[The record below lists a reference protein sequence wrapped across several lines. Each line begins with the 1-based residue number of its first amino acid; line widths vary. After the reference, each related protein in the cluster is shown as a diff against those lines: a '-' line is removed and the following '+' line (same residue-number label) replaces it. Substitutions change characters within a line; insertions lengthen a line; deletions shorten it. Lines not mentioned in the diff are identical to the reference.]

1 MISVPERSGGR
12 EATVDNSDD
21 GSASRTLAT
30 DLMVGPS
37 AQHSEP
43 GYAQR
48 LADGSYRWY
57 QTAAKRARRAYKIM
71 ETLLLL
77 VSASI
82 PVSAVVSNSAVTPA
96 ILGSVTV
103 VLAGA
108 RAVFHWQ
115 ENYLRFSEAREAV
128 EAERRLYHTWSIPY
142 DDAETRDAT
151 LVKAVTHI
159 EQSEMQGWL
168 RVAVTRPSDAGGT
181 GVRAPS
187 QSRAD
192 GTRSDEPV

>member
-1 MISVPERSGGR
+1 M
-12 EATVDNSDD
+12 DNSED

-37 AQHSEP
+37 AQQGEP

-48 LADGSYRWY
+48 LADDSYRWY
-57 QTAAKRARRAYKIM
+57 KAAATRARRAYKII

-82 PVSAVVSNSAVTPA
+82 PVSAVVSNSVVPPA

-108 RAVFHWQ
+108 RAIFHWQ

-142 DDAETRDAT
+142 DSAETRDIL
-151 LVKAVTHI
+151 LVQAVTRI

-168 RVAVTRPSDAGGT
+168 RVAVTLPSDAGGT
-181 GVRAPS
+181 GGRGVS
-187 QSRAD
+187 QGRAD
-192 GTRSDEPV
+192 GMRSDEPV

>member
-1 MISVPERSGGR
+1 
-12 EATVDNSDD
+12 VDNAED

-30 DLMVGPS
+30 DLMVAPA

-48 LADGSYRWY
+48 LADDSFRWY
-57 QTAAKRARRAYKIM
+57 KTAAIRARRAYKII

-108 RAVFHWQ
+108 RAIFHWQ

-142 DDAETRDAT
+142 DNAETRDTT
-151 LVKAVTHI
+151 LVKAITNI
-159 EQSEMQGWL
+159 EQSEMQGWV
-168 RVAVTRPSDAGGT
+168 RVAVTRPSDTAGT
-181 GVRAPS
+181 ALRSAS

>member
-1 MISVPERSGGR
+1 M
-12 EATVDNSDD
+12 DNSEG
-21 GSASRTLAT
+21 GSASRTLAA
-30 DLMVGPS
+30 DLMVGPG
-37 AQHSEP
+37 AQRNDEE
-43 GYAQR
+43 YAQR
-48 LADGSYRWY
+48 LVDDSYRWY
-57 QTAAKRARRAYKIM
+57 KAAATRARRAYKII

-82 PVSAVVSNSAVTPA
+82 PVSAVVSNSAVPPA

-108 RAVFHWQ
+108 RAIFHWQ

-142 DDAETRDAT
+142 DNAQTRDAT
-151 LVKAVTHI
+151 LVKAVTRI

-168 RVAVTRPSDAGGT
+168 RVAVTRPSDAGST

-192 GTRSDEPV
+192 GARSDESV